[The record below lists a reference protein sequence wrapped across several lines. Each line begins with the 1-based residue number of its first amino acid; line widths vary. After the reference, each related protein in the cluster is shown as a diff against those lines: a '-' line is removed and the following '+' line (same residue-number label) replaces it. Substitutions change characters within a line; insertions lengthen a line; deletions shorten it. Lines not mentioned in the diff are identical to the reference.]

1 MAGATGALGTRMLA
15 VRLGVGREGVLVE
28 AVVPVPVVSVEAVV
42 VVDGVLT
49 GVCRVLSL
57 GLGTAGLELLEDSES
72 SISS

>member
-42 VVDGVLT
+42 VDGVLT